1 MDDLA
6 KRLGEASSWAGLA
19 AALWG
24 GTAILPGWLAGALG
38 LDEPG
43 WRAIGVA
50 AALLATILAIALPE
64 ARRQEPGTR
73 SRDDA

>member
-1 MDDLA
+1 MDEMT

-24 GTAILPGWLAGALG
+24 ATAILPQWLEGALG
-38 LDEPG
+38 LAEPS
-43 WRAIGVA
+43 WRAIGVF

-64 ARRQEPGTR
+64 ARRQEPETR
-73 SRDDA
+73 SQDDA